1 MEIRQSV
8 LCQIASDENRVFS
21 VDIGSLI
28 RRLVLFDR
36 VVIKSSRL
44 REIPVLV
51 RTFGK
56 GGFDQLLKL
65 GIVRFCCEFTVVVT
79 DVHMGGT
86 RTIPLDH
93 FSFGIAD
100 LKDREEKL
108 RQGLVGLQGVPGLKN
123 DQRLA
128 IEEAVWSSLVR
139 PPTTFGADLLN
150 QIDAD
155 LRKNSSALKA
165 SIIEQVTKERPN
177 ADPSRI
183 QTEIQVEETQ
193 TRVFHIRNTI
203 SRNFGLSSEQTH
215 DLLQRAVTGVASLN
229 HRIAEM
235 SAYSSITGFLQTEA
249 PLLFG
254 KLAGIVAP
262 LNPNVA
268 EEQFKRVLDLA
279 DVPDFKSGQRVDVEK
294 LLAIRESS
302 ECRDFRGW
310 LSTIEGVSDE
320 DVQTMVRGV
329 KNKLASLAGS
339 TSGKAVRLAITT
351 GLGLIPGF
359 GALAG
364 LAGGSV
370 DSFLVDRVLP
380 RSGVFAFLAES
391 YPSLFVSA

>member
-1 MEIRQSV
+1 MLRV
-8 LCQIASDENRVFS
+8 HGGGNGRTYGRNSDNPS
-21 VDIGSLI
+21 
-28 RRLVLFDR
+28 
-36 VVIKSSRL
+36 
-44 REIPVLV
+44 
-51 RTFGK
+51 
-56 GGFDQLLKL
+56 
-65 GIVRFCCEFTVVVT
+65 
-79 DVHMGGT
+79 
-86 RTIPLDH
+86 DH